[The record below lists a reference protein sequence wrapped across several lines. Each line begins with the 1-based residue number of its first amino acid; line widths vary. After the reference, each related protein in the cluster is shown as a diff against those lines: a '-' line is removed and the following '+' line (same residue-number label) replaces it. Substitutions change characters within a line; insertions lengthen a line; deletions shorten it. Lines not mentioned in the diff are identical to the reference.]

1 MNEINGVIKIAGIHI
16 NRINSAISN
25 TKHLFPISKEKLE
38 SLPESE
44 MVWVDLLINR
54 FGKLQ
59 DLIGS
64 KIIDLFLRMQEEN
77 IDSLTMLDKLH
88 KLEKLKII
96 EDVQV
101 WKEMRLDRNQIADEY
116 PDHPEMVAHY
126 LNRIF
131 DLIPTLLKILEN
143 LRRGLFI

>member
-1 MNEINGVIKIAGIHI
+1 MNDINGVMKIADIHI
-16 NRINSAISN
+16 SRINLAISN

-38 SLPESE
+38 SLDENN
-44 MVWVDLLINR
+44 MVWVELLINR
-54 FGKLQ
+54 FGRLQ
-59 DLIGS
+59 DLVGS
-64 KIIDLFLRMQEEN
+64 KIIDLFLRVQEEN

-101 WKEMRLDRNQIADEY
+101 WKEMRLVRNNIAHEY
-116 PDHPEMVAHY
+116 PDHPEIMAQY

-131 DLIPTLLKILEN
+131 YLTPALLEILEN
-143 LRRGLFI
+143 LRSRLS